1 MGVGSSALPVDS
13 RTGARVIGSAL
24 LDIVPSL
31 AAAGAAALTILWEGK
46 RRALAALLALYLVV
60 AWVVSTTTPLQI
72 ALGRLVIG
80 TAVIYILARAGARSP
95 MPSAKGEPTPVGIGF
110 RAAAILLILIPV
122 SGVWG
127 LGVLATLPTTTASGL
142 GSLWVMGLG
151 ALHVGL
157 SRETEPRIIGLL
169 TLLLGFEM
177 IYISLEPSLALT
189 ALLAAV
195 HLGLALVSVYLTS
208 LPIREEAA

>member
-1 MGVGSSALPVDS
+1 MIDRGVLE
-13 RTGARVIGSAL
+13 I
-24 LDIVPSL
+24 IPSL
-31 AAAGAAALTILWEGK
+31 AAATAAGLTILWEGK
-46 RRALAALLALYLVV
+46 VRALAALLALYLVV
-60 AWVVSTTTPLQI
+60 AWVISTTTPLPI
-72 ALGRLVIG
+72 ALGRLVVG
-80 TAVIYILARAGARSP
+80 VAVVYILARAGPRSP
-95 MPSAKGEPTPVGIGF
+95 VPSDKGEPAPVGLGF

-157 SRETEPRIIGLL
+157 SSGTGPRIIGLL

-195 HLGLALVSVYLTS
+195 HLGLAVFSVYLLS
-208 LPIREEAA
+208 LATREGAA